1 MDVTKPRVDT
11 NFVFEYWHYFSWV
24 SEAKLRRMFQLHT
37 KTKEFLYPE
46 KEKHNRRVNKHGWHD
61 EIIIFACKDI
71 KSTLTASNED
81 KTLSKQ
87 DKF

>member
-1 MDVTKPRVDT
+1 M

-24 SEAKLRRMFQLHT
+24 SEAKLRRMMFQQQH
-37 KTKEFLYPE
+37 KNEAIFISR

-61 EIIIFACKDI
+61 EIIIFACKDM
-71 KSTLTASNED
+71 KSTLTTSNED